1 MKKIILVS
9 FLVVSVFAA
18 HSQID
23 FDKTPVVAWRFKS
36 RNPIFSSPVISNGV
50 VYFGGLDS
58 TVYALEVSSGNVKW
72 KLKTNGEIRSTV
84 AIEGDRLFL
93 VGGNGVLSCIDKN
106 TGKPVW
112 RKVFDN
118 NALYIA
124 ERKYDF
130 ADYFTSG
137 PLVQNNVVYFGSGTG
152 KVYAFRADN
161 GEAVWT
167 YQTGDIVHST
177 PTTSNDKLFVG
188 SFDGY
193 VYALNLQT
201 GALIWKFK
209 SIGQQFFPKG
219 EMAGSPVVANNSV
232 YIGGRDFNLYA
243 LDVNEG
249 RGNWNRKFDAGWA
262 YALTPADTVLY
273 VGTAEDR
280 LMLAFDARNGREL
293 WKTNLKLHIFGK
305 CAISQSLIYVPTIW
319 GKLFALDR
327 KSGQVKWVFATDG
340 NVTHHDRYFNADDT
354 FGKDFFKV
362 VRNSAD
368 LIPLEYKMG
377 GIFSAPAI
385 AGDYMI
391 ITTTEGIVYGL
402 KKKN

>member
-1 MKKIILVS
+1 MKKTILTA
-9 FLVVSVFAA
+9 LFASLILSCFA
-18 HSQID
+18 QQTD
-23 FDKTPVVAWRFKS
+23 FEKAPAVAWRFKS
-36 RNPIFSSPVISNGV
+36 KNPIFSSPVVSDNA

-58 TVYALEVSSGNVKW
+58 TVYALDLATGGLKW

-84 AIEGDRLFL
+84 TISGDKVFL

-106 TGKPVW
+106 TGKPAW
-112 RKVFDN
+112 RKIFDN
-118 NALYIA
+118 TALYIS

-137 PLVQNNVVYFGSGTG
+137 ALVHNNVVYFGSGTG
-152 KVYAFRADN
+152 KMYAFKADN
-161 GEAVWT
+161 GDPVWT
-167 YQTGDIVHST
+167 FQTGDIIHNT
-177 PTTSNDKLFVG
+177 PVIFRDRLYFG

-201 GALIWKFK
+201 GALAWKFK
-209 SIGQQFFPKG
+209 SVGQQFFPRG
-219 EMAGSPVVANNSV
+219 EMAGFPVVAANTL

-243 LDVNEG
+243 LDPGEG
-249 RGNWNRKFDAGWA
+249 TGNWNRKFDAGWA

-280 LMLAFDARNGREL
+280 LMLALDARNGKEL
-293 WKTNLKLHIFGK
+293 WKTNLKLHIFGR
-305 CAISQSLIYVPTIW
+305 CAVSRSLIYVPTIW
-319 GKLFALDR
+319 GKVFALDR
-327 KSGQVKWVFATDG
+327 KTGAVRWTFATDG
-340 NVTHHDRYFNADDT
+340 YNANHEKYFNADDS
-354 FGKDFFKV
+354 FGAGLFKV

-377 GIFSAPAI
+377 GIFSAPAVS
-385 AGDYMI
+385 GDMMV

-402 KKKN
+402 KK